1 MKKQS
6 FANRLLRSTALL
18 PAPLLAFPGVA
29 LADCLPNAGGTIVT
43 CQTTDPDGY
52 DGSAVSGLTIN
63 VGPGASVDGG
73 SLQAGALSAVNNEG
87 TLNGAD
93 IFVGSGSRVSNA
105 ANAPGVI
112 TGNINFAAAG
122 TNQTNTLENF
132 RGLAPATI
140 TGDIFSAGGAFLVT
154 NDGTIAGN
162 LTSVGVTTINNTG
175 SITGTTVSV
184 GGGSTINNLASGPGS
199 IAADIAFG
207 AAGTNQTNTLNNL
220 GASTITGNVSSAGGA
235 FSLTNAG
242 SLTGNI
248 SSSGNT
254 TIGNTGSITGD
265 ILLGAGNDTITTTGT
280 ITGNIDMGAGTNTIG
295 FGSTA
300 ALPTGTLTADA
311 AGLNT
316 INLFGSGADTLNI
329 AVTNFDVMNKDG
341 TGSWAL
347 SQAVSLADR
356 ININAGTLIAS
367 DADFIGA
374 NTIVNNATLNLTNAA
389 SGTYSGSMSGTGVV
403 NVGGGG
409 TGVTTFS
416 GTNTYTGDTTITQG
430 TLQLLGGAAIADTG
444 NVVVTTPGIL
454 DVAAAETVGSINGD
468 GSITLS
474 GGNLTVGSGAFS
486 GAISGANG
494 LTKIGTGALVL
505 SGTNTF
511 AGAAT
516 VSNGTLELQGG
527 NAIGDATAVIV
538 NATASP
544 ATAGNLLV
552 TNAETIGSLSGNGGT
567 VVLAAGLTTGG
578 DNSSTTYAGVISG
591 AGSLTKQGTGTFTLT
606 GANTYSGG
614 TVINAGTLEGNTTSL
629 QGDIVANAAG
639 TLLFTQPAN
648 GTYAGAISGAGVVTK
663 AGAGTLTLTGNNSGH
678 SGTTN
683 LNGGTVSI
691 GAATNIGTGTLAFDG
706 GTLNTTGALTLAN
719 AVTLGA
725 GGGTVLTGA
734 DTTLSG
740 VISGAGAL
748 VKTGAANLTLSGAN
762 TYTGGT
768 TVSAGTLTGTTTS
781 LQGNIVNNAAVV
793 FDDAGVGTYAGNL
806 TGTGTLTKANTG
818 SVTLSGVNTYSG
830 ATTVAGG
837 TLIAAGTGV
846 GDSSAVTVNAGALF
860 QLTGDE
866 TVGSIAGAGDV
877 DTGAFTLTAGGN
889 GTSTSHTGT
898 LSGTAL
904 TKTGAGNFTLGGT
917 GTLTGGIAANAG
929 TVSIAGAY
937 TSPVTVASAA
947 TLNVLTGGALTGDV
961 TGAAG
966 SFTVVNGL
974 VTGNVGNAGRL
985 SGAGTIVGAVTNSG
999 TVAPG
1004 NSPGILTIDG
1014 SYTQTATGT
1023 LAIELTPTAV
1033 AGTGYDQVSVIG
1045 TPGTAALDGTLA
1057 LAPAAGLYTA
1067 GATYDIVSATGG
1079 ISGNFATV
1087 TGATLSP
1094 FLSFTAT
1101 GIVTTAT
1108 PAQVYRLT
1116 VTRTAYATGLGALA
1130 NPNRIAVANGF
1141 QTLVAGATGDTA
1153 TLVINADNST
1163 AAQAAVLFDQLSPEA
1178 YGAYAT
1184 ALQDQGELFTRQVAL
1199 HLMQKNA
1206 DDDGHARIWAS
1217 GYGQW
1222 GNGKNR
1228 SYLVGSDQ
1236 DITGGTI
1243 GVDFGA
1249 GALTYGLAGGYSEA
1263 KVDFLSGT
1271 SRGKSKGWQVGGYA
1285 DYSAG
1290 QVSAN
1295 VQVAYINGNI
1305 DATRSISVGGVGR
1318 TAVASTDGHL
1328 FRAVGTVGY
1337 DLGKDGSKIRPFV
1350 GVDFSNGRVN
1360 SFTETGAN
1368 AANLNVNRI
1377 NANRTD
1383 VLAGLDVAFKTG
1395 SITPYAR
1402 AAYRYRA
1409 NNKNGSVTA
1418 NFVGNAGS
1426 AFTVSTEVAGRS
1438 EIDVDAGLSA
1448 GIGKSASVSVGYQG
1462 AFRNDVNRHGVA
1474 AQLSFGF

>member
-29 LADCLPNAGGTIVT
+29 FADCLPNAGGTIVT

-73 SLQAGALSAVNNEG
+73 SLQAGASSAINNEG
-87 TLNGAD
+87 TLNGAN
-93 IFVGSGSRVSNA
+93 ISVGSGSRVSNA
-105 ANAPGVI
+105 ANAPGSI

-122 TNQTNTLENF
+122 ASQTNILENF

-140 TGDIFSAGGAFLVT
+140 TGDIVSAGGAFLVT
-154 NDGTIAGN
+154 NDGTITGN
-162 LTSVGVTTINNTG
+162 LTSAGVTTINNTG

-199 IAADIAFG
+199 ITADIAFG
-207 AAGTNQTNTLNNL
+207 DAGTTLTNTLNNL

-235 FSLTNAG
+235 FNLTNAG
-242 SLTGNI
+242 TLTGNI

-254 TIGNTGSITGD
+254 TIGNTGAITGD

-295 FGSTA
+295 FGSSA

-316 INLFGSGADTLNI
+316 INLFGSAADTLNI

-347 SQAVSLADR
+347 TQAVSLADR
-356 ININAGTLIAS
+356 ININAGTLIVD
-367 DADFIGA
+367 DADFLGG
-374 NTIVNNATLNLTNAA
+374 NTIVNNATLNFTNLA
-389 SGTYSGSMSGTGVV
+389 SGTYSGSMSGAGVV

-409 TGVTTFS
+409 ASVTTFS

-454 DVAAAETVGSINGD
+454 DVAASETVGSINGD

-474 GGNLTVGSGAFS
+474 GGDLTVGSGAFS
-486 GAISGANG
+486 GDISGANG
-494 LTKIGTGALVL
+494 LTKIGTGSLVL
-505 SGTNTF
+505 SGANTF
-511 AGAAT
+511 TGAAT

-527 NAIGDATAVIV
+527 NAIGDTTAVIV

-544 ATAGNLLV
+544 AAAGNLLV
-552 TNAETIGSLSGNGGT
+552 SAAETIGSLSGNGGT
-567 VVLAAGLTTGG
+567 VVLDAGLTTG
-578 DNSSTTYAGVISG
+578 DASNTTYAGVISG

-663 AGAGTLTLTGNNSGH
+663 AGAGTLTLTGDNSGH

-762 TYTGGT
+762 TYSGGT

-781 LQGNIVNNAAVV
+781 LQGDILNNAAVV
-793 FDDAGVGTYAGNL
+793 FDDAGLGTYAGNL
-806 TGTGTLTKANTG
+806 TGTGTLTKLNTG

-830 ATTVAGG
+830 ATTISGG
-837 TLIAAGTGV
+837 TLIAAGTGI
-846 GDSSAVTVNAGALF
+846 GDSSAVTVDAGALF

-866 TVGSIAGAGDV
+866 AIGSLAGAGDV

-889 GTSTSHTGT
+889 GSSTSVTGT
-898 LSGTAL
+898 LVGTAL

-929 TVSIAGAY
+929 TVSVGGAY
-937 TSPVTVASAA
+937 TSPATVASGA
-947 TLNVLTGGALTGDV
+947 TLNVLASGALTGNV

-966 SFTVVNGL
+966 SFTVVNGT
-974 VTGNVGNAGRL
+974 VTGDVANAGRL
-985 SGAGTIVGAVTNSG
+985 SGAGTIVGAVTNTG

-1004 NSPGILTIDG
+1004 NSPGILNIDG
-1014 SYTQTATGT
+1014 SFAQTATGT

-1033 AGTGYDQVSVIG
+1033 AGTGYDQVSVTG
-1045 TPGTAALDGTLA
+1045 LVGTAALDGTLA

-1079 ISGNFATV
+1079 ITGGFATI

-1116 VTRTAYATGLGALA
+1116 VTRTSYATGLGASG

-1199 HLMQKNA
+1199 HLMQAQANE
-1206 DDDGHARIWAS
+1206 DGRARIWGS

-1228 SYLVGSDQ
+1228 SFLVGSDQ
-1236 DITGGTI
+1236 DITGGTL
-1243 GVDFGA
+1243 GVDFGS
-1249 GALTYGLAGGYSEA
+1249 GGLTFGVAAGYSQA
-1263 KVDFLSGT
+1263 KVDFLAGT

-1290 QVSAN
+1290 PISAN
-1295 VQVAYINGNI
+1295 LQLAYIDGNI

-1318 TAVASTDGHL
+1318 TAVASTDGNL
-1328 FRAVGTVGY
+1328 FRAVGTLGY
-1337 DLGKDGSKIRPFV
+1337 DLGQDGNKIRPFV
-1350 GVDFSNGRVN
+1350 GVDFSNGKVN

-1368 AANLNVNRI
+1368 AANLNVSSI
-1377 NANRTD
+1377 KADRTD
-1383 VLAGLDVAFKTG
+1383 VLAGLDVVFKTG
-1395 SITPYAR
+1395 SLTPYAR

-1409 NNKNGSVTA
+1409 SGRNGSVTA

-1426 AFTVSTEVAGRS
+1426 AFTVTSEVAGRS
-1438 EIDVDAGLSA
+1438 EIDVDAGLSMA
-1448 GIGKSASVSVGYQG
+1448 IGKGASASVGYQG